1 MSWRN
6 GAVMWSLGKM
16 CEGVLHPRASLS
28 RFAMTNGAVGMF
40 DGSYSGSFQR
50 FQRSSSFKQGSIT
63 SVLPPSR
70 ETCVSVAHMQLSC
83 PVHCPEQDRTAIF
96 SPILLNGRAGTVFG
110 VCILE
115 VADRFLLAPQKH
127 PVPAC
132 NRVFLWSQQKAIS
145 YFQYTH
151 TKNSPCTAIQKD
163 GRENGCPVLLRA
175 VNRTR
180 QLHVSDRNARFSRGG

>member
-1 MSWRN
+1 MMLRRRQI
-6 GAVMWSLGKM
+6 
-16 CEGVLHPRASLS
+16 P
-28 RFAMTNGAVGMF
+28 
-40 DGSYSGSFQR
+40 
-50 FQRSSSFKQGSIT
+50 
-63 SVLPPSR
+63 
-70 ETCVSVAHMQLSC
+70 CVAQTV
-83 PVHCPEQDRTAIF
+83 DRT
-96 SPILLNGRAGTVFG
+96 S
-110 VCILE
+110 
-115 VADRFLLAPQKH
+115 DQQKH

-180 QLHVSDRNARFSRGG
+180 QLHVSDRNARFSRGGNTLVMLPCLNELDL